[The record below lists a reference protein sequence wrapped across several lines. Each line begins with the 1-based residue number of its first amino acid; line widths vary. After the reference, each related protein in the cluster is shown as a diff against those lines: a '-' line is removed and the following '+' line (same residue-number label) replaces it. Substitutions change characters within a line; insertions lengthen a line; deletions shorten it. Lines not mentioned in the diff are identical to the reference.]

1 MVKLVGDYLNSV
13 GTNFTYLHD
22 LLKDNMNS
30 TFVSDPMSKK
40 PTGSQGARGTP
51 WRVLFLHSLQLMKS
65 CLVKLANFRV
75 VFACYSSARVSEIK
89 MSPLPIGNPA

>member
-1 MVKLVGDYLNSV
+1 MVKLVGDCLNSV
-13 GTNFTYLHD
+13 GTSFTYLHD

-51 WRVLFLHSLQLMKS
+51 
-65 CLVKLANFRV
+65 
-75 VFACYSSARVSEIK
+75 
-89 MSPLPIGNPA
+89 